1 MGREKHVNKI
11 IIILITLWLLTILGI
26 GSLIFLDFS
35 MDREFW
41 DAIGDGNIFDK
52 PE

>member
-11 IIILITLWLLTILGI
+11 IIILITLWLITILGI
-26 GSLIFLDFS
+26 VSLMFLDFLN
-35 MDREFW
+35 DDLFW
-41 DAIGDGNIFDK
+41 DAIRDGNIFDK